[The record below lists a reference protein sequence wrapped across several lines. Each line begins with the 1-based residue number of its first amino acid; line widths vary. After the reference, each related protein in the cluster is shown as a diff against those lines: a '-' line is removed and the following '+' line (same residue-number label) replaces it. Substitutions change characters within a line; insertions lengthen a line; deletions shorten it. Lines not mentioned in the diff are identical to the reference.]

1 MSQNNLTDPFD
12 DVDNLEQFGMLD
24 DDDGQFKDSEDPDLV
39 DDSSVLPPS
48 DDDDADLGQPAPA
61 QAPAKPAKVAATA
74 DQPKAF
80 VKTPLGIACI
90 AGCVVM
96 LGIVGVGA
104 SGVLS
109 SSAPV
114 EVSEQAEIPAP
125 SEPNAFGN
133 KAGLVP
139 SKPVAAAQP
148 IQAASAV
155 REVQEAQQKNAQFPN
170 PVLQAIPD
178 PTAMAPGIPVSQP
191 QAPQPAIA
199 PAINELSELKSSIAD
214 LQVQTKAITG
224 LVKDV
229 SGMLERSNRRQDE
242 LMTQVQS
249 LKADIAKIAAA
260 PAPTAPVVAQ
270 AAVAAKAQAASAAAA
285 PTKPAPITDGRT
297 RLAGLQVIDTSQNG
311 EMSIIKKA
319 SNGRIFTLYPDE
331 VINWA
336 GNRQK
341 VTGIEKDGSIVLVG
355 EKFYI
360 DKVLEAPKADPKPEP
375 KPARP
380 QVSQTRRDATPSA
393 PVSAR
398 GFTLNAVYDGN
409 NSFGVVNDKGEFKSY
424 KKGDIIDK
432 LGDVKGLTP
441 GGDLEVGNTIIK
453 SVY

>member
-12 DVDNLEQFGMLD
+12 DVDNLEQFDMLD
-24 DDDGQFKDSEDPDLV
+24 DDHGQFKDSDDSELV
-39 DDSSVLPPS
+39 DDSSDLS
-48 DDDDADLGQPAPA
+48 LSDDDADLGQPAPA

-104 SGVLS
+104 SGVFS

-114 EVSEQAEIPAP
+114 EIAEQADIPAP

-133 KAGLVP
+133 KAGLAP
-139 SKPVAAAQP
+139 SKPIAAAEP

-178 PTAMAPGIPVSQP
+178 RTAMAPGIPVSQP
-191 QAPQPAIA
+191 LAQQPAIA
-199 PAINELSELKSSIAD
+199 PASNELSELKSSIAD

-242 LMTQVQS
+242 LMAQVQS
-249 LKADIAKIAAA
+249 LKADIAKIAATPA
-260 PAPTAPVVAQ
+260 PAAPVVAQ
-270 AAVAAKAQAASAAAA
+270 PAVAAKAQAATAAA
-285 PTKPAPITDGRT
+285 PAKPASITDGRT

-311 EMSIIKKA
+311 DMSIIKKA

-360 DKVLEAPKADPKPEP
+360 DKVLEAPKAEPKPEP

-380 QVSQTRRDATPSA
+380 QVSLTRRDTAPSA

-424 KKGDIIDK
+424 KKGDTIDK
-432 LGDVKGLTP
+432 LGAVKGLTP
-441 GGDLEVGNTIIK
+441 DGDLEVGNTIIK